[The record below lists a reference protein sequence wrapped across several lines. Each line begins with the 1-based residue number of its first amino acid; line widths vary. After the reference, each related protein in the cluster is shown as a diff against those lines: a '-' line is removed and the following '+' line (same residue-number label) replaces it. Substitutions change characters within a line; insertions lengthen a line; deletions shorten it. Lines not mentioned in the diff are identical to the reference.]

1 MRAPVWLTDNMIRAI
16 HAETL
21 ASFGG
26 ASGLRDAGL
35 LESAL
40 QRPRNLR
47 VYGTDPSISDL
58 AAAYCS
64 GLIRNHPFVDGN
76 KRIGLLAAAVFLDL
90 NGYDFRP
97 DEAEVV
103 HVVWSLAAGELDD
116 DALSAWFK
124 ANATKR
130 KRTR

>member
-1 MRAPVWLTDNMIRAI
+1 MRAPVWLTEDMIRAI
-16 HAETL
+16 HAESL

-40 QRPRNLR
+40 QRPRNLQA
-47 VYGTDPSISDL
+47 YGADASIYEL
-58 AAAYCS
+58 AATYCS

-76 KRIGLLAAAVFLDL
+76 KRIGLLAAAVFLDV

-103 HVVWSLAAGELDD
+103 HVIWSLAAGELDD
-116 DALSAWFK
+116 AALSAWFE

-130 KRTR
+130 KRTL